1 MKYNVK
7 GIALLL
13 FAILINLSA
22 ETIHDVFF
30 SDLSYV
36 DIILT
41 VISVIIGILG
51 LTMNFIDAEKFSV
64 RKKK

>member
-1 MKYNVK
+1 MKYNIK
-7 GIALLL
+7 GISLLL

-36 DIILT
+36 DIIFT
-41 VISVIIGILG
+41 IISVIVGILG
-51 LTMNFIDAEKFSV
+51 VIMNFFDIDKFSM
-64 RKKK
+64 RKK

>member
-1 MKYNVK
+1 MSSKIK

-30 SDLSYV
+30 SDISYV

-41 VISVIIGILG
+41 IISVIIGILG
-51 LTMNFIDAEKFSV
+51 VIMNFIDTDKFTM
-64 RKKK
+64 RKK

>member
-1 MKYNVK
+1 MKYNIK
-7 GIALLL
+7 GISLLL

-41 VISVIIGILG
+41 IISVIVGILG
-51 LTMNFIDAEKFSV
+51 VIMNFFDIDKFSM
-64 RKKK
+64 RKK

>member
-1 MKYNVK
+1 MKYNLK
-7 GIALLL
+7 GISLLL

-41 VISVIIGILG
+41 IISVIVGILG
-51 LTMNFIDAEKFSV
+51 VIMNFFDIDKFSM
-64 RKKK
+64 RKK